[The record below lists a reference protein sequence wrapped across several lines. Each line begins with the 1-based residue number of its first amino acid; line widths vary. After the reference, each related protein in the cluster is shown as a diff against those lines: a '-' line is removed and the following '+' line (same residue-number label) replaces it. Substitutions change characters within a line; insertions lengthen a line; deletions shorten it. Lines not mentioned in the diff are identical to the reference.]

1 MNIKKISKQKGLIG
15 KNPQQ
20 MLFAE
25 EVPTIKNLYPPD
37 SKRERI
43 ENKLKNLIHEEL
55 KLGSVVSYV
64 GNRNVPFLEK
74 EPGKL
79 GKENLKIIEC
89 VYNALIKDKKMQKQ
103 IERIK
108 EHKWLNGYKARRKD
122 YNINKKRVPTS
133 GFFLLGY

>member
-1 MNIKKISKQKGLIG
+1 
-15 KNPQQ
+15 

-25 EVPTIKNLYPPD
+25 ELTTLKTFYPPD
-37 SKRERI
+37 STRQEI
-43 ENKLKNLIHEEL
+43 EHKFKNPIHEEL

-74 EPGKL
+74 ELGKR

-108 EHKWLNGYKARRKD
+108 EHKWLKVMENEEND
-122 YNINKKRVPTS
+122 NS
-133 GFFLLGY
+133 

>member
-1 MNIKKISKQKGLIG
+1 MDMNQRKIAIQEELTAD
-15 KNPQQ
+15 NPQH

-25 EVPTIKNLYPPD
+25 NVTPIKTLYPPD
-37 SKRERI
+37 SKRQEI
-43 ENKLKNLIHEEL
+43 EHKFKNLIHEEL

-64 GNRNVPFLEK
+64 ENKNVPFPEKKLE
-74 EPGKL
+74 KL

-108 EHKWLNGYKARRKD
+108 EHKWLKVQK
-122 YNINKKRVPTS
+122 
-133 GFFLLGY
+133 